1 MGKEGEDNRRR
12 IKERIEEER
21 RREGEENMVT
31 FLEEIRGIWANGNA
45 ISPSNLSQSAFFP
58 YWFYKLSC
66 LNTNSK

>member
-21 RREGEENMVT
+21 RREGEENMVM

-45 ISPSNLSQSAFFP
+45 ISPSNLSQR
-58 YWFYKLSC
+58 
-66 LNTNSK
+66 

>member
-1 MGKEGEDNRRR
+1 MGKEGKDNRRR

-45 ISPSNLSQSAFFP
+45 ISPSNLSQR
-58 YWFYKLSC
+58 
-66 LNTNSK
+66 